1 MKNLNRPVV
10 LIMLMVLLTLS
21 ACSPSPIAAPTEVP
35 TQAPTAPGLSTS
47 IPEPTPVAQTA
58 PEESGLERE
67 DAQGSVAVIV
77 TPLNLGQSADI
88 LDFDVVMDTHSVD
101 LSMDLTTLAEL
112 TTDSGLSVKPVKWD
126 APMGGHHVSGTLSFP
141 ATIDGAPLLEGV
153 TTLTLTLLNVD
164 APERIFTWQ
173 LIAE

>member
-1 MKNLNRPVV
+1 MKNLIKPVALSI
-10 LIMLMVLLTLS
+10 LIVLLTLA
-21 ACSPSPIAAPTEVP
+21 ACTPSPAAAPTEVP
-35 TQAPTAPGLSTS
+35 TQEPTAPSLPTA
-47 IPEPTPVAQTA
+47 IPESTPKTQPA

-67 DAQGSVAVIV
+67 DSQGNVVVIV
-77 TPLNLGQSADI
+77 TPLNLSQPGET
-88 LDFDVVMDTHSVD
+88 LNFDVVMDTHSVD
-101 LSMDLTTLAEL
+101 LKMDLTALAEL
-112 TTDSGLSVKPVKWD
+112 TTDNGLAVKPIKWD

>member
-1 MKNLNRPVV
+1 MKNLIKPAV
-10 LIMLMVLLTLS
+10 LFTLILSLTLA
-21 ACSPSPIAAPTEVP
+21 ACTTSPAAAPTEIA
-35 TQAPTAPGLSTS
+35 TQAPATPSLPASAPELT
-47 IPEPTPVAQTA
+47 PETQPA
-58 PEESGLERE
+58 PEENGLERE
-67 DAQGSVAVIV
+67 DAQGNVVVIV
-77 TPLNLGQSADI
+77 TPLNLSQPGET
-88 LDFDVVMDTHSVD
+88 LNFDVVMDTHSVD
-101 LSMDLTTLAEL
+101 LKMDLTALAEL
-112 TTDSGLSVKPVKWD
+112 TTDNGLAVKPIKWD

>member
-1 MKNLNRPVV
+1 MKNLIKPA
-10 LIMLMVLLTLS
+10 VLLTLILS
-21 ACSPSPIAAPTEVP
+21 LTLAACTTSPAAAPTEIA
-35 TQAPTAPGLSTS
+35 TQAPATPSLPASAPELT
-47 IPEPTPVAQTA
+47 PETQPA
-58 PEESGLERE
+58 PEENGLERE
-67 DAQGSVAVIV
+67 DAQGNVVVIV
-77 TPLNLGQSADI
+77 TPLNLGQSGET
-88 LDFDVVMDTHSVD
+88 LNFDVVMDTHSVD
-101 LSMDLTTLAEL
+101 LKMDLTALAEL
-112 TTDSGLSVKPVKWD
+112 TTDNGLAVKPIKWD

>member
-1 MKNLNRPVV
+1 MKNLIKPVV
-10 LIMLMVLLTLS
+10 LFILLVSLTLT
-21 ACSPSPIAAPTEVP
+21 ACATSPAAAPTEVP
-35 TQAPTAPGLSTS
+35 TQASTAPGLPTSTS
-47 IPEPTPVAQTA
+47 EPTPETQPA

-67 DAQGSVAVIV
+67 DAQGNVVVIV
-77 TPLNLGQSADI
+77 TPLNLSQPAET
-88 LDFDVVMDTHSVD
+88 LNFDVVMDTHSVD
-101 LSMDLTTLAEL
+101 LKMDLTALAEL
-112 TTDSGLSVKPVKWD
+112 TTDNGLSVKPVQWD

-141 ATIDGAPLLEGV
+141 ATIDGTPLLEGV